1 MNSFIN
7 EISKEG
13 KDLNPKLNQF
23 IEILNSDLYLIN
35 KEEARINK

>member
-1 MNSFIN
+1 MNLFIN